1 MLYLKTSPD
10 KFKKIKINSSIFSD
24 HNDIKLE
31 INYKKKTEKHTNT
44 WRLCN
49 MLLNNEWVNNEIK
62 EEIKRYLEVNEIE
75 NTTTRN
81 L

>member
-44 WRLCN
+44 CKLNN
-49 MLLNNEWVNNEIK
+49 MLLKNKWVNKKIM
-62 EEIKRYLEVNEIE
+62 
-75 NTTTRN
+75 
-81 L
+81 